1 MLVSCLSLVVNQTY
15 NWNTV
20 HVSWDRNILPDVKL
34 YVYDVYRLLFYIY
47 DVYCLNLRCY
57 CLLFYIYDV
66 YCLQWHL
73 YLPLVP
79 LTKRPRSELSYAQ
92 SDYCTKL
99 KKIKEQIDFLIKSV
113 GWSLPFPCLLPW
125 KFLCIKEF
133 KTLVIFGY

>member
-1 MLVSCLSLVVNQTY
+1 MLVACLSLNVNQTY

-34 YVYDVYRLLFYIY
+34 HVYDVYRLLFYIY

-57 CLLFYIYDV
+57 CVLFYIYDV
-66 YCLQWHL
+66 YCLQWHS
-73 YLPLVP
+73 YLPLDP

-99 KKIKEQIDFLIKSV
+99 KKIKGQIDLLIKSV
-113 GWSLPFPCLLPW
+113 GWSLQFPDHAY
-125 KFLCIKEF
+125 FLENF
-133 KTLVIFGY
+133 FA